1 MNGVQFYR
9 DVDLPYFELKECDTS
24 QLSYKKHTH
33 EEYSLGIVNKGKS
46 SFWYEGKYEEV
57 SPKTIVFIPPNLVH
71 SCNPQQADHWK
82 YKMLFINTAWIDDF
96 MNSKERPLFN
106 YPIVK
111 ANGNPE
117 IFNLTNKMMEDLRK
131 DVSPLEKEENIIA
144 IFDKM
149 VGDFNQVKNKRFKKE
164 LPKLKTIKEYLH
176 SNFFEKIT
184 LDHLE
189 QVSGINKFHIIRLF
203 KEEFNIPPHTYQT
216 LLRINYAKKQLRK
229 QRPITEVALE
239 VGFYDQ
245 SHFNK
250 VFKSHMGITPD
261 RYEKLI

>member
-1 MNGVQFYR
+1 MNGVRFYR
-9 DVDLPYFELKECDTS
+9 DMDLPYFELKECDTS
-24 QLSYKKHTH
+24 QLSYKKHAH
-33 EEYSLGIVNKGKS
+33 EEYSLGIVDKGKS

-82 YKMLFINTAWIDDF
+82 YKMLFINTSWIDGF
-96 MNSKERPLFN
+96 INSKERPVFN

-111 ANGNPE
+111 ANSDDE
-117 IFNLTNKMMEDLRK
+117 IFNLTNKMIENLTRN
-131 DVSPLEKEENIIA
+131 VNPLEKEGSIIA
-144 IFDKM
+144 IFEKM
-149 VGDFNQVKNKRFKKE
+149 ASHFNQIKNKSYKEE
-164 LPKLKTIKEYLH
+164 LPKLKIVKEYLH
-176 SNFFEKIT
+176 SKFFEKIT
-184 LDHLE
+184 LDQLE
-189 QVSGINKFHIIRLF
+189 LISGINKFHIIRLF

-229 QRPITEVALE
+229 QRSIAEVALE
-239 VGFYDQ
+239 AGFYDQ